1 MTREETLMIMSV
13 LKAAYPAYYKDMRR
27 SDAESVVALWSA
39 MFAREDYALVNAA
52 VQALI
57 ETDVKG
63 YPPHIGAVKQKIQ
76 MLTRPADRTAVEAW
90 ALVESAAK
98 NSTYDSEK
106 EFEKLPPVIRRL
118 VGSPSQLKE
127 WAMMDADTFKA
138 VIGSNF
144 QRSYKEA
151 VEREAEIDRLP
162 EQLRT
167 VVQKL
172 SENNRLMIGDRH
184 GV

>member
-1 MTREETLMIMSV
+1 MAIRKIELMH
-13 LKAAYPAYYKDMRR
+13 RQ
-27 SDAESVVALWSA
+27 
-39 MFAREDYALVNAA
+39 F
-52 VQALI
+52 
-57 ETDVKG
+57 G
-63 YPPHIGAVKQKIQ
+63 
-76 MLTRPADRTAVEAW
+76 
-90 ALVESAAK
+90 
-98 NSTYDSEK
+98 
-106 EFEKLPPVIRRL
+106 KLPPVIRRL

-127 WAMMDADTFKA
+127 WAMMDADTFKT